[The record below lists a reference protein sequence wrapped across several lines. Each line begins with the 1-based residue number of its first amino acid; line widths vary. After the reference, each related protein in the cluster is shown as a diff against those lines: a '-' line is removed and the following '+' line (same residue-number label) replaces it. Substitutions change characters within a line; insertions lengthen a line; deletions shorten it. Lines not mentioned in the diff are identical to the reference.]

1 MHISCDSE
9 TWQREDIAGGS
20 QGRRWRD
27 TSRRRRRCRYR
38 VGRGGTAWLWMLVVV
53 VLLLVSPVRAVLLD
67 FDNCLDESIVNSSPL
82 QLQFV
87 PLDVDV
93 TFDLV
98 DPLHPLNITVYG
110 NVSGTA
116 DQSSSYPSPDD
127 PLWLDPTN
135 SVGKIEDLDVDN
147 NKYSTLLKSVEVVS
161 FTPYSDAARFCDSVT
176 QGDCPLGPVF
186 YANV

>member
-1 MHISCDSE
+1 MD
-9 TWQREDIAGGS
+9 
-20 QGRRWRD
+20 RD
-27 TSRRRRRCRYR
+27 
-38 VGRGGTAWLWMLVVV
+38 GTAWLWVVMVV
-53 VLLLVSPVRAVLLD
+53 VLLVVSPVRAVLLD
-67 FDNCLDESIVNSSPL
+67 FDNCLDESVVNSR

-98 DPLHPLNITVYG
+98 DPLRPLNITVYG

-135 SVGKIEDLDVDN
+135 SVGKIEDLDVEN

-161 FTPYSDAARFCDSVT
+161 FTPYSDAARFCDSVI

-186 YANV
+186 YANS